1 MVRFSV
7 FRLALTVSN
16 QQVVQVIQ
24 RLGFGIS
31 TLKLQCLHAKGYEH
45 HVLAVAWSPDAKC
58 LVSGDRNGKVC
69 GWDPSK
75 GELQGKALAGHKKWI
90 CGIAWEPAHLSYPSR
105 RFVTCGKD
113 GDAKI

>member
-1 MVRFSV
+1 MMIPCNKHSSCN
-7 FRLALTVSN
+7 VS
-16 QQVVQVIQ
+16 
-24 RLGFGIS
+24 S
-31 TLKLQCLHAKGYEH
+31 GYEH

-58 LVSGDRNGKVC
+58 LVSGDRNGK
-69 GWDPSK
+69 
-75 GELQGKALAGHKKWI
+75 GHKKWI

>member
-7 FRLALTVSN
+7 FRLALTIPCNKHSSCNVS
-16 QQVVQVIQ
+16 
-24 RLGFGIS
+24 S
-31 TLKLQCLHAKGYEH
+31 GYEH

-58 LVSGDRNGKVC
+58 LVSGDRNGKVR

-105 RFVTCGKD
+105 RFVTCGKN
-113 GDAKI
+113 GDARI